1 MKLITHKKE
10 GKTDVTLMHRKAG
23 QKTMRKMQLQEF
35 FKRVRDL
42 CFPLLIRKYPC
53 DILPCSNNNCSNC
66 YIFSKLF
73 IGALKNLQI
82 LPLMYFFFF

>member
-23 QKTMRKMQLQEF
+23 QKTTRKMQLQEL

-42 CFPLLIRKYPC
+42 LFPLLIRKYPW

-82 LPLMYFFFF
+82 LPLTYFFF